1 MSHRF
6 SRLVMCLPMLTAA
19 MHAGAATQGTPSSTS
34 STGSFVFTANAP
46 ATPRLVQVLNISDV
60 TVDNSSR
67 ALKGPSNVPGGTM
80 SFCVVDTYVGTVG
93 LSISSTNY
101 TGTNGWNVRAS
112 SDGSRLEYDVLAETP
127 SETTLGAS
135 SPSAASFAVSMGPTR
150 VVGDSSQ
157 CSTGNIRMHLNL
169 KATMPT
175 SLPAK
180 SYTDTVTIVATP
192 Q

>member
-1 MSHRF
+1 MNRQF
-6 SRLVMCLPMLTAA
+6 SRLAPLLPMLLVSI
-19 MHAGAATQGTPSSTS
+19 HADAATQGSPSTTS
-34 STGSFVFTANAP
+34 STGSFVFTANGP

-67 ALKGPSNVPGGTM
+67 AIKGPGSMT
-80 SFCVVDTYVGTVG
+80 FCVVDTYDGTVG
-93 LSISSTNY
+93 LSISSTDY
-101 TGTNGWNVRAS
+101 TAVNGWNVRAA

-127 SETTLGAS
+127 SESTLGAS
-135 SPSAASFAVSMGPTR
+135 SPSGASFAVSLSPTW
-150 VVGDSSQ
+150 VVTDSSQ
-157 CSTGNIRMHLNL
+157 CSTGNIRLHLNL

-180 SYTDTVTIVATP
+180 TYSNS

>member
-6 SRLVMCLPMLTAA
+6 SRVVMCLPMLAAA
-19 MHAGAATQGTPSSTS
+19 MHAGAVTQGTPSSTS

-46 ATPRLVQVLNISDV
+46 ATPRLVQVLNISDI

-101 TGTNGWNVRAS
+101 TGANGWNVRA

-135 SPSAASFAVSMGPTR
+135 SPSAASFAVSMGPSR

-157 CSTGNIRMHLNL
+157 CSTGNIRLHLNL

-180 SYTDTVTIVATP
+180 SYTDTVTLVATP